1 MKKDFLLFTA
11 FASMLISCE
20 EDASGDVSISPI
32 FWVVLVVV
40 IIILWAV
47 GSNGE
52 KQAKEIQGKLQ
63 QQGINN
69 ADFIDMGMYASG
81 HPNLDKSIE
90 GMKAVA
96 KDGNLDLYEYPYQF
110 KMPEKKAEI
119 PIAAISNITVEDA
132 STLERKIT
140 IGRMILVGVFAFAWR
155 KKKKNEMAFV
165 EIDWKSGKFDNE
177 TLFCFQGKDAMQK
190 ANTARNAL
198 IKVCS

>member
-1 MKKDFLLFTA
+1 
-11 FASMLISCE
+11 MLISCE

-132 STLERKIT
+132 STVERKIT

-155 KKKKNEMAFV
+155 KRRKMRWHSSKLTGRVASSTTRHYSASKV
-165 EIDWKSGKFDNE
+165 RTQCRRL
-177 TLFCFQGKDAMQK
+177 TLLAMP
-190 ANTARNAL
+190 
-198 IKVCS
+198 